1 MPKFQG
7 AIFDVDGVLVDS
19 PHEKAW
25 RESLRELMES
35 SWRDIRDRTTWSPD
49 AFTSHVYQ
57 QYVSGKPRMSGARA
71 ALDYFQVPDT
81 DKLVAEYAQHKQE
94 MVVRLIQ
101 AGDFTAYPDA
111 LRFAIATKDAGM
123 LIADASS
130 SKNAGLFLRQIRL
143 DTFAQEQGIWSP
155 TLRPGLTLLDYF
167 DADVS
172 GRDFAHGKPDP
183 EIFLTA
189 AHELGVEPRH
199 AMVIEDA
206 SAGVQA
212 AKAGGMAAIGIA
224 RADDADLLAGADAD
238 LVVTTLDD
246 IDTTALSEG
255 RLVTRN
261 ALCPVCPRHVQAG
274 TAHRHPSGRPDYLAA
289 GPDVLRQVAALFDAE
304 GQLQKGSTAP
314 GDVVRRETWWAA
326 GSPRTQLAASGRG
339 ERT

>member
-1 MPKFQG
+1 MTTFQA

-35 SWRDIRDRTTWSPD
+35 DWGDIRDSTTWAPD
-49 AFTSHVYQ
+49 AFTSRVYQ
-57 QYVSGKPRMSGARA
+57 QYVSGKPRASGARA
-71 ALDYFQVPDT
+71 ALDYFGVPGA
-81 DKLVAEYAQHKQE
+81 DKRVAEYAQHKQE

-111 LRFAIATKDAGM
+111 LRFVIAAKDAGM

-143 DTFAQEQGIWSP
+143 DTFAEEHGISSP
-155 TLRPGLTLLDYF
+155 TLRPGLMLLDYF

-172 GRDFAHGKPDP
+172 GRDFARGKPDP

-189 AHELGVEPRH
+189 ARELGVEPRH
-199 AMVIEDA
+199 AIVTEDA
-206 SAGVQA
+206 TAGVQA
-212 AKAGGMAAIGIA
+212 AKSGGMTAIGIA
-224 RADDADLLAGADAD
+224 RADDVGLLTAAGAD

-255 RLVTRN
+255 
-261 ALCPVCPRHVQAG
+261 
-274 TAHRHPSGRPDYLAA
+274 
-289 GPDVLRQVAALFDAE
+289 
-304 GQLQKGSTAP
+304 
-314 GDVVRRETWWAA
+314 
-326 GSPRTQLAASGRG
+326 QLASLKA
-339 ERT
+339 